1 MSAAEN
7 LTSLAMAATAD
18 QTDVMTT
25 ILSLLPVE
33 PANEKEE
40 YISAIIKRLIQIDDI
55 SLLDLIYK
63 LLQKGG

>member
-1 MSAAEN
+1 VSAAEN